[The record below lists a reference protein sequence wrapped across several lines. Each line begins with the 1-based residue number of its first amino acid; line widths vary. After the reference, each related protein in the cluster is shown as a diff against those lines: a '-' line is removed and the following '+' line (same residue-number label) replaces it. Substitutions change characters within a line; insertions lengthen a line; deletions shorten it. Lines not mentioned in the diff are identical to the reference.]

1 MTTHDLFAALSPAML
16 EKRQREEA
24 EKPGYFAT
32 KFLPNTA
39 PEARAARDK
48 ALKKVVAN
56 AGQQWQAEALDSLRY
71 YAKTH
76 GNIIAED
83 FRVWWLRRGNDKPH
97 HHNAWGAL
105 FRIAAQQGWLEMT
118 NTIRSMSTV
127 RSHARKSPVW
137 RYKEGA

>member
-1 MTTHDLFAALSPAML
+1 MTTPDLFAAP
-16 EKRQREEA
+16 
-24 EKPGYFAT
+24 T
-32 KFLPNTA
+32 PNTD

-48 ALKKVVAN
+48 ALKKVMAN
-56 AGQQWQAEALDSLRY
+56 AGQEWQTKALTRLRWY
-71 YAKTH
+71 SAWRH
-76 GNIIAED
+76 PDGFIAEE
-83 FRVWWLRRGNDKPH
+83 FRTSLGADYEPPH

-137 RYKEGA
+137 RYKEGR

>member
-1 MTTHDLFAALSPAML
+1 MMDPTPDLFAAP
-16 EKRQREEA
+16 
-24 EKPGYFAT
+24 T
-32 KFLPNTA
+32 INTG

-48 ALKKVVAN
+48 ALKKVMAN
-56 AGQQWQAEALDSLRY
+56 AGQEWQTLALYHLRLF
-71 YAKTH
+71 AQIRKDF
-76 GNIIAED
+76 IAEE
-83 FRVWWLRRGNDKPH
+83 FRLYMDPHYSPH

-137 RYKEGA
+137 RYKGNQ

>member
-1 MTTHDLFAALSPAML
+1 MTTPDLFAALTPAMF
-16 EKRQREEA
+16 EKIIKEEA
-24 EKPGYFAT
+24 EKPGYFAA
-32 KFLPNTA
+32 KFGPA
-39 PEARAARDK
+39 IEARDK
-48 ALKKVVAN
+48 ALKKVMAN
-56 AGQQWQAEALDSLRY
+56 AGDEWKDMALRY
-71 YAKTH
+71 LGWYSQ
-76 GNIIAED
+76 GRPDFIAEE
-83 FRVWWLRRGNDKPH
+83 FRIYWQREDLPPPH

>member
-1 MTTHDLFAALSPAML
+1 MTTPDLFAAV
-16 EKRQREEA
+16 
-24 EKPGYFAT
+24 
-32 KFLPNTA
+32 PNIHESEIT
-39 PEARAARDK
+39 EARAARDK
-48 ALKKVVAN
+48 ALAKVMAN
-56 AGQQWQAEALDSLRY
+56 AGQDWQDRALRGLRL
-71 YAKTH
+71 YAQTH
-76 GNIIAED
+76 REFIAED
-83 FRVWWLRRGNDKPH
+83 FRLRWITFDGYQQPH

>member
-1 MTTHDLFAALSPAML
+1 MMDPTPDLFAAPV
-16 EKRQREEA
+16 
-24 EKPGYFAT
+24 
-32 KFLPNTA
+32 NTA

-48 ALKKVVAN
+48 ELKKVMAN
-56 AGQQWQAEALDSLRY
+56 AGQEWQTRALRALRLF
-71 YAKTH
+71 AQFDREF
-76 GNIIAED
+76 IAEE
-83 FRVWWLRRGNDKPH
+83 FRTRWFAMGYPPPH

-137 RYKEGA
+137 RYKEGP